1 MIGVTCVLTIR
12 IVGASEYANDTTYAV
27 ASRWGGLE
35 GASPPRPV
43 PFWRLSATNVVDS
56 RQKESV
62 LGRPGALWAPPPNP
76 HRESRACERR
86 QPAQICARSRSPRSK
101 HRWSKSARD
110 ILATGISA

>member
-62 LGRPGALWAPPPNP
+62 LGRQSRPQTPTAKVAHVGGDSRLRSALVRVRQDPN
-76 HRESRACERR
+76 
-86 QPAQICARSRSPRSK
+86 
-101 HRWSKSARD
+101 
-110 ILATGISA
+110 TGG